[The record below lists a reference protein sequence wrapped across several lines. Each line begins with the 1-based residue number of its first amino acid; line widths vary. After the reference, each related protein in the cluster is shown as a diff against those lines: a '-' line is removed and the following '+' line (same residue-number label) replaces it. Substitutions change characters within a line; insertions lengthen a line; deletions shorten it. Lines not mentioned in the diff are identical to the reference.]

1 MHLILSC
8 YHCVSYQW
16 LQSLQVLDSV
26 SAEVEVREHRAALE
40 DREAAADSVV
50 AEVEPLERR
59 QLREPLQRGQPDV
72 DEAERLEAGVLLV
85 EAFDLRRAGVVQNQF
100 LDLKT
105 DGRA

>member
-1 MHLILSC
+1 MGEL
-8 YHCVSYQW
+8 
-16 LQSLQVLDSV
+16 
-26 SAEVEVREHRAALE
+26 RAALE

-85 EAFDLRRAGVVQNQF
+85 EALDLRRTGVVQNQF
-100 LDLKT
+100 LDLQTVDRHETYESGYECILQWTAVSKN
-105 DGRA
+105 

>member
-1 MHLILSC
+1 M
-8 YHCVSYQW
+8 SYQW

-40 DREAAADSVV
+40 DGEAAADSVV

-59 QLREPLQRGQPDV
+59 QLREPLQRGQSDV

-85 EAFDLRRAGVVQNQF
+85 EALDLRRAGVVQNQF